1 MKWSLQQL
9 NRYSNED
16 LKFTTEFNF
25 EEYVGNVNGLLAI
38 STVKVDGIG
47 RCIGVDRYKFDLH
60 IEAVLDLEDSWTL
73 EPVPF
78 PIDLDVV
85 EVFDRIDTDDDVRI
99 IEKNTVDLTDVVW
112 ENILLS
118 IPMRVVKSEVKE
130 VKK

>member
-38 STVKVDGIG
+38 SIFKVDGIG

>member
-16 LKFTTEFNF
+16 LVFSTEFDFNDR
-25 EEYVGNVNGLLAI
+25 VSTVSSLISLSTVNVNG
-38 STVKVDGIG
+38 TCRCVGI
-47 RCIGVDRYKFDLH
+47 DRYKFDLH
-60 IEAVLDLEDSWTL
+60 IETLLQLEDSWTL

-78 PIDLDVV
+78 KIDMDVI
-85 EVFDRIDTDDDVRI
+85 EVFDRLDTDDDVRI

-118 IPMRVVKSEVKE
+118 IPMRIVKEEVKE
-130 VKK
+130 VNS